1 MTLETDPVSP
11 AEAADRL
18 VTCEVTAVE
27 VVTPEIRIVR
37 MRPVEGEN
45 FAYRAG
51 QYARVA
57 FGGFGER
64 DYSIA
69 SRPVPGNPELAFHI
83 RNMGGGGPSQ
93 YVAETLQAG
102 ERVAV
107 HGPFGTTY
115 LRPEKPGP
123 ILAICGGSGLAP
135 MTAIVA
141 EALAQG
147 LTQPIHLYFGARRER
162 DIYMEDHFR
171 ALAEQHPNF
180 AFTPVLSDPDGPTAR
195 RTGLVHAAVAADTP
209 TLTGCVAYLAGPP
222 PMVEAAAAMCRDHG
236 MAETDI
242 HADAFIGEAERRA
255 RYGVDARQP

>member
-1 MTLETDPVSP
+1 MTDTS
-11 AEAADRL
+11 ARAI
-18 VTCEVTAVE
+18 TCEVTARE
-27 VVTPEIRIVR
+27 AATPEIHVVR
-37 MRPVEGEN
+37 MRPVDGAA

-57 FGGFGER
+57 FDGFSER

-69 SRPVPGNPELAFHI
+69 SRPAPGVSELAFHI

-93 YVAETLQAG
+93 YVAETLQVG
-102 ERVAV
+102 ERVALR
-107 HGPFGTTY
+107 GPFGATY

-141 EALAQG
+141 EALAMG

-171 ALAEQHPNF
+171 DLAARYPNF
-180 AFTPVLSDPDGPTAR
+180 TFTPVLSDPEEPTER
-195 RTGLVHAAVAADTP
+195 RTGFVHQALAADTP
-209 TLTGCVAYLAGPP
+209 TLQGCVAYLAGPP
-222 PMVEAAAAMCRDHG
+222 PMVEAGAKTCRDLG
-236 MAETDI
+236 MAEADI
-242 HADAFIGEAERRA
+242 HADSFIGEAERRTRDGA
-255 RYGVDARQP
+255 VSSQD

>member
-1 MTLETDPVSP
+1 MTVETDPVSA
-11 AEAADRL
+11 AETTDRP
-18 VTCEVTAVE
+18 VTCAVTAVE
-27 VVTPEIRIVR
+27 SVTPEIRIVR
-37 MRPVEGEN
+37 MRPVHGES

-57 FGGFGER
+57 FGGFDER

-69 SRPVPGNPELAFHI
+69 SRPVPGDPELAFHI

-93 YVAETLQAG
+93 YVADNLAVG
-102 ERVAV
+102 ERVSV
-107 HGPFGTTY
+107 RGPFGATY

-141 EALAQG
+141 EALAMG

-171 ALAEQHPNF
+171 TLAEQHPNF
-180 AFTPVLSDPDGPTAR
+180 AFTPVLSDPDGPTDR
-195 RTGLVHAAVAADTP
+195 RTGFIHQAAAADTP
-209 TLTGCVAYLAGPP
+209 TLQGCVAYLAGPP

-242 HADAFIGEAERRA
+242 HADAFIGEAERRQRDGA
-255 RYGVDARQP
+255 V